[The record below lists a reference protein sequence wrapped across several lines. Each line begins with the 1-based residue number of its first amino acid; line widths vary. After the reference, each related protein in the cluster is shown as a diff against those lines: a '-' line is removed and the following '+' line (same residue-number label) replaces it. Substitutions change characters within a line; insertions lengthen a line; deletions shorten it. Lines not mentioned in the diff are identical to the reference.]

1 MCVGLF
7 FIFKLLKQYRF
18 KIMCYLAA
26 GTILYLITSIISL
39 IVGGFIDAFAD
50 SIDIANVLKLC
61 LIFHVLS
68 MVQVVLRYY
77 VKVEGTKIEELGER
91 YGLSLIL
98 INVAE
103 KSEFGAGLDIY
114 MGNFK

>member
-1 MCVGLF
+1 MLSGCGNDA
-7 FIFKLLKQYRF
+7 
-18 KIMCYLAA
+18 LADYIDNTA
-26 GTILYLITSIISL
+26 DSR
-39 IVGGFIDAFAD
+39 GFIDAFAD
-50 SIDIANVLKLC
+50 SIDIAKVLKLC
-61 LIFHVLS
+61 LIFPVLS
-68 MVQVVLRYY
+68 IVQVVLCYY

>member
-1 MCVGLF
+1 MLSGCGNDA
-7 FIFKLLKQYRF
+7 
-18 KIMCYLAA
+18 LADYIDNTA
-26 GTILYLITSIISL
+26 DSR
-39 IVGGFIDAFAD
+39 GFIDAFAD
-50 SIDIANVLKLC
+50 SIDIAKVLKLC
-61 LIFHVLS
+61 LIFPVLS
-68 MVQVVLRYY
+68 IVQVVLFYY

>member
-1 MCVGLF
+1 MLSGCGNDA
-7 FIFKLLKQYRF
+7 
-18 KIMCYLAA
+18 LADYIDNTA
-26 GTILYLITSIISL
+26 DSR
-39 IVGGFIDAFAD
+39 GFIDAFAD

-61 LIFHVLS
+61 LIFPVLS
-68 MVQVVLRYY
+68 IIVQVVLCYY